1 MCNDFSKADLLAPR
15 LKSLAYPSAE
25 RLGIVCFSQA
35 HDESR
40 TFAVARR
47 CHYEEDAIIELR
59 RKNYQRVLY
68 CGAARISGR

>member
-1 MCNDFSKADLLAPR
+1 MCHDFSKADLLAPR

-25 RLGIVCFSQA
+25 RLGIVCFRQA

-59 RKNYQRVLY
+59 RKYYQRVLD
-68 CGAARISGR
+68 CGATRI